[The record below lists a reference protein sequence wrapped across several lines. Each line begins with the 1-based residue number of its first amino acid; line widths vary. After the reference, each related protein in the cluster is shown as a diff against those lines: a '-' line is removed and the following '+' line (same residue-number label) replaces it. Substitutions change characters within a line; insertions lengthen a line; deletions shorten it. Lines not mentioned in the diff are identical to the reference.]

1 MSVFEATTMIKQV
14 LPADSTL
21 VAEFEVEFSSY
32 EAIKSAVAEHCQ
44 NDYITD
50 PVESF
55 EREYKMHEFSDACV
69 FEYRNCVYMIKPM
82 PDAPTKFMLSTHTYW
97 DATELECFK
106 ACLRCML
113 SILCE
118 CLAIKYQES
127 VSEAY
132 YDKQFEEYLRLNPDA
147 NEVDANE
154 VDANE
159 VDANEVDANEVADA
173 NEDNDAWID
182 KYIEDNRIRS
192 SEPTQASA
200 DVELKKIIYDDDDI
214 YVYDGIDIYE

>member
-82 PDAPTKFMLSTHTYW
+82 SDAPTKFMLSTHTYW
-97 DATELECFK
+97 DATDLECFK

-132 YDKQFEEYLRLNPDA
+132 YDKQFEEYLRLNPIA
-147 NEVDANE
+147 NLEE
-154 VDANE
+154 E
-159 VDANEVDANEVADA
+159 ADA

-200 DVELKKIIYDDDDI
+200 EVELKKIIYDDDDI